1 MMTKFIWK
9 FLSLTCICAVFM
21 VIGATDTFAYLT
33 YEVQKDAGGNC
44 STCHPEF
51 LGGFGSAAHEL
62 HTALTGC
69 SSCHVSNGD
78 NPSVS
83 LNPSDASGTGCAGCH
98 GRLED
103 AGNDTNPYPG
113 LGAGLRQ
120 HHYDAAIT
128 GCVGCHVDSNPANY
142 TPVGEHV
149 IPPFYPALA
158 LDPCEDSL
166 DNDGDGAPDVCD
178 ANMIYGTI
186 SGAIQAGVT
195 VDIYILNCGLS
206 DTNVGSPV
214 TNAAGY
220 YELGGLAIG
229 QYDVYPN
236 ETNFSFA
243 PGSFWAYIPNS
254 TGQSYDSTSTAD

>member
-1 MMTKFIWK
+1 MINFNWK
-9 FLSLTCICAVFM
+9 ALSLTCICAVFM

-51 LGGFGSAAHEL
+51 LGRGSL
-62 HTALTGC
+62 HVLHDALITDC
-69 SSCHVSNGD
+69 FKCHVSIGD

-120 HHYDAAIT
+120 FHYDVGTT
-128 GCVGCHVDSNPANY
+128 GCANCHADANPANY

-149 IPPFYPALA
+149 LPPFYTAES
-158 LDPCEDSL
+158 LDPCNDNL
-166 DNDGDGAPDVCD
+166 DNDGDGVKDFCD
-178 ANMIYGTI
+178 TNMIYGTI
-186 SGAIQAGVT
+186 SGDIQAGVT

-220 YELGGLAIG
+220 YEIGGLEIG

-243 PGSFWAYIPNS
+243 PAAFWAYIPNL

>member
-1 MMTKFIWK
+1 M
-9 FLSLTCICAVFM
+9 L
-21 VIGATDTFAYLT
+21 IGATDTFAYE
-33 YEVQKDAGGNC
+33 YYNEGCD
-44 STCHPEF
+44 STACHPEF
-51 LGGFGSAAHEL
+51 FSGNL
-62 HTALTGC
+62 HGNHYAIIGDDINSKCTL
-69 SSCHVSNGD
+69 CHVGSGGNK
-78 NPSVS
+78 PVPVS

-103 AGNDTNPYPG
+103 AGNDDTYPG

-120 HHYDAAIT
+120 FHYDDGTTSCAI
-128 GCVGCHVDSNPANY
+128 CHVDANPANY

-149 IPPFYPALA
+149 LPPFYTAES
-158 LDPCEDSL
+158 LDPCNDNL
-166 DNDGDGAPDVCD
+166 DNDGDGVKDFCD
-178 ANMIYGTI
+178 TNMIYGTI
-186 SGAIQAGVT
+186 SGDKKAGVT

-220 YELGGLAIG
+220 YEIGGLEIG

-243 PGSFWAYIPNS
+243 PAAFWAYIPNL